1 MLACLILKHLQTTPA
16 PEQLLCSGFLK
27 ETEANRAQL
36 PIHEQQ
42 LLLQS
47 CSCRFPC
54 VNQVGEL
61 CLGREGMQLQQVRA
75 WDGCCMIMALLSNL
89 CTCGPFNWDVSEL
102 LMMSSLEGFLQ
113 AGGDHVVLLRYQL
126 CLISIRCHSQR

>member
-1 MLACLILKHLQTTPA
+1 
-16 PEQLLCSGFLK
+16 
-27 ETEANRAQL
+27 
-36 PIHEQQ
+36 
-42 LLLQS
+42 
-47 CSCRFPC
+47 
-54 VNQVGEL
+54 
-61 CLGREGMQLQQVRA
+61 MQLQQVRA